1 MEGFE
6 PARFEAEIEIFTEML
21 KEEKVEN
28 CSKAFK
34 QTKILSCLNR
44 MYKVLLTLPVTSC
57 EAEHSFSTFR
67 RLKTYLRNHMTS
79 QRCSNLARM
88 TVHRELVEQIDQKD
102 VIKLFKSKKY
112 RRMYG
117 IHNVFY
123 ECL

>member
-6 PARFEAEIEIFTEML
+6 QIQPARFEAKIEIFTEML

-28 CSKAFK
+28 CSEAFK

-57 EAEHSFSTFR
+57 KAERSFSTFR
-67 RLKTYLRNHMTS
+67 RLKTYLRSTMTS

-88 TVHRELVEQIDQKD
+88 TVHRELVDGAGKFFGALCAPKPRLI
-102 VIKLFKSKKY
+102 
-112 RRMYG
+112 
-117 IHNVFY
+117 
-123 ECL
+123 